1 MRVAAGI
8 ALGAWC
14 RDCGGGRCRDDKGE
28 KLIECVV
35 CLGKGCDA
43 CQHGRVALTGCPQR
57 HAAGIGS
64 TIALIDMAER
74 GHLPVGGGVLDQAA
88 WFIEAHRFYSADIEQ
103 GKAEARK

>member
-8 ALGAWC
+8 ALGAFC

-28 KLIECVV
+28 KQIECVA
-35 CLGKGCDA
+35 CLGKGCDT
-43 CQHGRVALTGCPQR
+43 CKFGKVTLTGCMQQQ
-57 HAAGIGS
+57 AAGIDR
-64 TIALIDMAER
+64 TIAMIDMAER

-103 GKAEARK
+103 GKAEIRK